1 VVEPTKKYPAAAD
14 ISGHWAEQYIIK
26 LIEKGYVEGY
36 EDGTIRPNAV
46 LTRAEI
52 TVIFVKMKG
61 LKTVNNPEVKFKD
74 DDNIPA
80 WAKPYVY
87 AAYKAGIIEGY
98 DDKTFRASNILTRA
112 EIATMVVRSSG
123 YKESTAKLGFS
134 DLKSIPKWALGY
146 ITTAYDLK
154 LINGYK
160 NNTFVPN
167 GKVTRAE
174 AFTIIAKSL
183 DINK

>member
-1 VVEPTKKYPAAAD
+1 MIQPTNKYPGASD

-26 LIEKGYVEGY
+26 LIQKGIVTGY
-36 EDGTIRPNAV
+36 KDGTIKPNGV

-52 TVIFVKMKG
+52 AVVFVKMKG
-61 LKTVNNPEVKFKD
+61 LKLVDKPDVKFKD
-74 DDNIPA
+74 DSNIPS

-98 DDKTFRASNILTRA
+98 NDKTFRASNILTRTEMA
-112 EIATMVVRSSG
+112 AMLVRSIG
-123 YKESTAKLGFS
+123 YKESTNKLGFT
-134 DLKSIPKWALGY
+134 DAKSIPKWAVGY
-146 ITTAYDLK
+146 VTTAYDIK

-160 NNTFVPN
+160 GNMFVPN

-174 AFTIIAKSL
+174 AFTMISKSL
-183 DINK
+183 DLKK